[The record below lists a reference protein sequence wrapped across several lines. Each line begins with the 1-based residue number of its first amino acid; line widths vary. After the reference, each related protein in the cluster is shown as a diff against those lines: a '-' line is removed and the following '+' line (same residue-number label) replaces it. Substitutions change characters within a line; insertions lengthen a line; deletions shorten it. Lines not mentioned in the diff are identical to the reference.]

1 MRNNGYRIFDLG
13 RKSKKVRNKTSAVA
27 AFDNAKR
34 LEKAG
39 GPKVSKRNNDVELLS
54 MIIYHLFIFIITNH
68 KLFTIHYTALFTSIC
83 FSNEREYQ
91 G

>member
-1 MRNNGYRIFDLG
+1 MRNDGYRIFDLG

-54 MIIYHLFIFIITNH
+54 MIIYHLFIVV
-68 KLFTIHYTALFTSIC
+68 YYSSI
-83 FSNEREYQ
+83 FEYRIEAINLTCTFQ
-91 G
+91 NNQLEPRP